1 MQYLHYFHTCMYF
14 FSPYLSSRQ
23 LAEEVMK
30 GGPPDNE
37 EEAEEGGAPASVQ
50 GFEGMEALA
59 KAIELGK
66 SRPHAYTCVYM
77 YIHVRNYETVLYMY
91 IVCPLYVYAF
101 TMLMYVMQCWLE
113 CRSHY
118 QTQ

>member
-1 MQYLHYFHTCMYF
+1 
-14 FSPYLSSRQ
+14 
-23 LAEEVMK
+23 MK

-66 SRPHAYTCVYM
+66 SRPHAYMCVYM
-77 YIHVRNYETVLYMY
+77 YIRTCNYEIVLYMY